1 MRKRI
6 IYDDGTDSIVEGDIE
21 ITISGKE
28 KVSEEDLSYLS
39 DNDFKKISDNPKK
52 YKLRGKKVEI
62 VK

>member
-6 IYDDGTDSIVEGDIE
+6 VYDDGTDSIIEGDIE
-21 ITISGKE
+21 VTIGSKK
-28 KVSEEDLSYLS
+28 KVVEEDLSYLS
-39 DNDFKKISDNPKK
+39 DDDFKKISDNPKK